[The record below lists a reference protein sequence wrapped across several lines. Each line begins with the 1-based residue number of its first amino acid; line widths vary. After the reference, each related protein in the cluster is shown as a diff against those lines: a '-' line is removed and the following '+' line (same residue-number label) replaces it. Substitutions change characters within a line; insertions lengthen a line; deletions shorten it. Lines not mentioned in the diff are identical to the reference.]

1 MYSELWETK
10 LQIIRVQDQI
20 KYCGKDIRVGIF
32 AVTICRSESWWEWL
46 DVSTLILWICPKNF
60 REKAS
65 DSRKAW
71 ISGNSPRSSK
81 PQYINNNLDLTLIKR
96 KHGQFRERRYISRG

>member
-1 MYSELWETK
+1 MINIFIYHIVEMYSELWETK

-46 DVSTLILWICPKNF
+46 DVSTLFLWIFPNNF
-60 REKAS
+60 R
-65 DSRKAW
+65 
-71 ISGNSPRSSK
+71 
-81 PQYINNNLDLTLIKR
+81 
-96 KHGQFRERRYISRG
+96 